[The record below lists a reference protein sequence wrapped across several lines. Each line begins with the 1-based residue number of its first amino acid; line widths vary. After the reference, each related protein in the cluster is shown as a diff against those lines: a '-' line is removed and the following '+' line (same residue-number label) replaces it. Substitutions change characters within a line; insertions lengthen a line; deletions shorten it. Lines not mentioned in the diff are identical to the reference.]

1 MEANSSDKTADID
14 LFCSIEQAIQDFL
27 QDLAVGHSPATTR
40 TYRIALSRYCQY
52 LSVAGFAQS
61 EKDSIDVLKTDWAV
75 SFLRTLA
82 LGQLTGQI
90 GQAGINQF
98 QSPDKL
104 ANQTQN
110 NLITPLTKVSKS
122 TLATYSAA
130 LLRFYSWCGIEKL
143 LQLTTDEYARLTK
156 RLKELR
162 GKQQR
167 TILNKVP
174 ADEIIEKLLTQA
186 RHSYSANNLDS
197 AQEKQASRASNV
209 ITEYDKGRHRLLHLR
224 NIALLET
231 LKSTGARV
239 SEICGLTRGDL
250 DSTNQRARVVG
261 KGSKERWVYFS
272 PIAWAAL
279 EEYIA
284 AQAIPL
290 ATRSNSDKENKE
302 NSPRIRSTRRRERAN
317 ELDSQ
322 PLFARHDRG
331 AGVKQLKPLAP
342 RSIENMLWQL
352 VEEAGLQT
360 YITPHKFRH
369 WFATRILAA
378 TGDLATTQDLL
389 GHASPTTTRI
399 YAQVSEQKKQSAH
412 RQVFN

>member
-1 MEANSSDKTADID
+1 MDEQSQIEAAATKVNNLSNLKETIN
-14 LFCSIEQAIQDFL
+14 EFL
-27 QDLAVGHSPATTR
+27 QDLGIGHSPATVR
-40 TYRIALSRYCQY
+40 TYRIALNRYCDY
-52 LSVAGFAQS
+52 LLLANIADPTQ
-61 EKDSIDVLKTDWAV
+61 ELTANLKTDWAV

-82 LGQLTGQI
+82 VGQVVTSET
-90 GQAGINQF
+90 
-98 QSPDKL
+98 SPKS
-104 ANQTQN
+104 TQN
-110 NLITPLTKVSKS
+110 LKDKPLTKVSKA
-122 TLATYSAA
+122 TLGTYSAA
-130 LLRFYSWCGIEKL
+130 LLRFYNWCGIEQR
-143 LQLTTDEYARLTK
+143 LQLPTDEYARLNK

-174 ADEIIEKLLTQA
+174 ADEIVEKLLQQVRRPYSSVSEVPNEQSERTALAKHDKA
-186 RHSYSANNLDS
+186 RHNLL
-197 AQEKQASRASNV
+197 R
-209 ITEYDKGRHRLLHLR
+209 LR

-231 LKSTGARV
+231 LKCTGARV

-250 DSTNQRARVVG
+250 DNTNQRARVVG

-272 PIAWAAL
+272 PVAWQTL
-279 EEYIA
+279 HEYLTA
-284 AQAIPL
+284 RAVPL
-290 ATRSNSDKENKE
+290 GTVAESDETPKKAK
-302 NSPRIRSTRRRERAN
+302 SSRRRERAG
-317 ELDSQ
+317 EIDSQ

-331 AGVKQLKPLAP
+331 AGIKQLKPLAP

-352 VEEAGLQT
+352 VEDAGLQT

-369 WFATRILAA
+369 WFATRMLAA

-399 YAQVSEQKKQSAH
+399 YAQVSEQKKQNAH

>member
-1 MEANSSDKTADID
+1 MESNNSERITDTPLSRNINQVI
-14 LFCSIEQAIQDFL
+14 LDFL

-40 TYRIALSRYCQY
+40 TYRIALNRYCQY
-52 LSVAGFAQS
+52 LILAGFAQP
-61 EKDSIDVLKTDWAV
+61 EQDSISILKTDWAV

-82 LGQLTGQI
+82 V
-90 GQAGINQF
+90 GQANNINPSF
-98 QSPDKL
+98 DSSN
-104 ANQTQN
+104 NQTQN
-110 NLITPLTKVSKS
+110 NSVNPLTKVSKS
-122 TLATYSAA
+122 TLSTYSAA
-130 LLRFYSWCGIEKL
+130 LLRFYSWCGIEQL
-143 LQLTTDEYARLTK
+143 LHLSTDEYARLTK

-174 ADEIIEKLLTQA
+174 ADEIIEKLLAQA
-186 RHSYSANNLDS
+186 RRSYSANNLAS
-197 AQEKQASRASNV
+197 SQEVQVSQLVSV
-209 ITEYDKGRHRLLHLR
+209 STEYDKGRHKLLRLR

-239 SEICGLTRGDL
+239 SEICGLTRADL
-250 DSTNQRARVVG
+250 DNTNQRARVVG

-272 PIAWAAL
+272 AVAWTALDEYLAAR
-279 EEYIA
+279 A
-284 AQAIPL
+284 VPL
-290 ATRSNSDKENKE
+290 ATRTSSTNSDVSNKE
-302 NSPRIRSTRRRERAN
+302 SNPIRPVRRRERAS
-317 ELDSQ
+317 EVDSQ

-399 YAQVSEQKKQSAH
+399 YAQVSEQKKQNAH